1 MHIVNKAKDL
11 LNKFQS
17 GNLSLSYFKEL
28 VSTVNDSSDQELED
42 FFFEEWNK
50 FDTYPS
56 LSQEKIDS
64 LYCHLHKKMK
74 ISPFYKITRHWGQI
88 AASILLLFASGL
100 TILDYI
106 QHQELQTLAEQDVIV
121 RSGDSGTSQVSLP
134 DGTLVRLNANSSL
147 TYQQNF
153 GQNNRKVKL
162 SGEGYFEVKKNTE
175 KKFIVNTGYIDVT
188 VLGTKFNLYAYED
201 KDIIEM
207 ALVEGHVNVS
217 TSQPPYQTICVKPN
231 EKVTYNKYDNKLNIE
246 KTTTKIETAWLN
258 KELVFR
264 EEKLENVFQCLSRK
278 FRVKFSIDSSVS
290 VDDVYTGAFDDE
302 KIEDILEVLKIHYGF
317 NYTVKDRKINI
328 RMNK

>member
-11 LNKFQS
+11 LKKFQS
-17 GNLSLSYFKEL
+17 GNLSLSDFKEL
-28 VSTVNDSSDQELED
+28 VSTVNDSADQELED

-100 TILDYI
+100 TILYYI

-217 TSQPPYQTICVKPN
+217 TSKPPYQTICVKPN

-278 FRVKFSIDSSVS
+278 FRVKFSIDSSIS

-317 NYTVKDRKINI
+317 NYTVKDGKINI

>member
-11 LNKFQS
+11 LKKFQS
-17 GNLSLSYFKEL
+17 GNLSLSDFKEL

-42 FFFEEWNK
+42 VFFEEWNK

-100 TILDYI
+100 TILYYI

-121 RSGDSGTSQVSLP
+121 RSGDSGTSQVTLP

-317 NYTVKDRKINI
+317 NYTVKDGKINI

>member
-11 LNKFQS
+11 LKKFQS
-17 GNLSLSYFKEL
+17 GNLSLSDFKEL

-100 TILDYI
+100 TILYYI

-162 SGEGYFEVKKNTE
+162 SGEGYFEGKKNTE

-217 TSQPPYQTICVKPN
+217 TSKPPYQTICVKPN

-278 FRVKFSIDSSVS
+278 FRVKFSIDSSIS

-317 NYTVKDRKINI
+317 NYTVKDGKINI

>member
-11 LNKFQS
+11 LKKFQS
-17 GNLSLSYFKEL
+17 GNLSLSDFKEL

-50 FDTYPS
+50 FDAYPS

-100 TILDYI
+100 TILYYI

-217 TSQPPYQTICVKPN
+217 TSKPPYQTICVKPN

-278 FRVKFSIDSSVS
+278 FRVKFSIDSSIS

-317 NYTVKDRKINI
+317 NYTVKDGKINI

>member
-11 LNKFQS
+11 LKKFQS
-17 GNLSLSYFKEL
+17 GNLSLSDFKEL

-42 FFFEEWNK
+42 VFFEEWNK

-100 TILDYI
+100 TILYYI

-317 NYTVKDRKINI
+317 NYTVKDGKINI

>member
-1 MHIVNKAKDL
+1 
-11 LNKFQS
+11 
-17 GNLSLSYFKEL
+17 
-28 VSTVNDSSDQELED
+28 
-42 FFFEEWNK
+42 
-50 FDTYPS
+50 
-56 LSQEKIDS
+56 
-64 LYCHLHKKMK
+64 MK

-88 AASILLLFASGL
+88 AASILFFFASGL
-100 TILDYI
+100 TILYYI

-121 RSGDSGTSQVSLP
+121 RSGDSGTSQVTLP

-147 TYQQNF
+147 TF
-153 GQNNRKVKL
+153 
-162 SGEGYFEVKKNTE
+162 
-175 KKFIVNTGYIDVT
+175 
-188 VLGTKFNLYAYED
+188 LGTKFNLYAYED

-317 NYTVKDRKINI
+317 NYTVKDGKINI

>member
-11 LNKFQS
+11 LKKFQS
-17 GNLSLSYFKEL
+17 GNLSLSDFKEL

-100 TILDYI
+100 TILYYI

-121 RSGDSGTSQVSLP
+121 RSGDSGTSQVTLP

-153 GQNNRKVKL
+153 GQDNRKVKL

-217 TSQPPYQTICVKPN
+217 TSKPPYQTICVKPN

-317 NYTVKDRKINI
+317 NYTVKDGKINI

>member
-11 LNKFQS
+11 LKKFQS
-17 GNLSLSYFKEL
+17 GNLSLSDFKEL

-42 FFFEEWNK
+42 VFFEEWNK

-64 LYCHLHKKMK
+64 LYCHLHKQMK

-100 TILDYI
+100 TILYYI

-317 NYTVKDRKINI
+317 NYTVKDGKINI

>member
-11 LNKFQS
+11 LKKFQS
-17 GNLSLSYFKEL
+17 GNLSLSDFKEL

-100 TILDYI
+100 TILYYI

-217 TSQPPYQTICVKPN
+217 TSKPPYQTICVKPN

-278 FRVKFSIDSSVS
+278 FRVKFSIDSSIS

-302 KIEDILEVLKIHYGF
+302 KIEEILEVLKIHYGF
-317 NYTVKDRKINI
+317 NYTVKDGKINI

>member
-11 LNKFQS
+11 LKKFQS
-17 GNLSLSYFKEL
+17 GNLSLSDFKEL

-50 FDTYPS
+50 FDTYPA

-100 TILDYI
+100 TILYYI

-217 TSQPPYQTICVKPN
+217 TSKPPYQTICVKPN

-278 FRVKFSIDSSVS
+278 FRVKFSIDSSIS

-317 NYTVKDRKINI
+317 NYTVKDGKINI

>member
-11 LNKFQS
+11 LKKFQS
-17 GNLSLSYFKEL
+17 GNLSLSDFKEL

-42 FFFEEWNK
+42 VFFEEWNK

-100 TILDYI
+100 TILYYI

-217 TSQPPYQTICVKPN
+217 TSKPPYQTICVKPN

-278 FRVKFSIDSSVS
+278 FRVKFSIDSSIS

-317 NYTVKDRKINI
+317 NYTVKDGKINI

>member
-11 LNKFQS
+11 LKKFQS
-17 GNLSLSYFKEL
+17 GNLSLSDFKEL

-100 TILDYI
+100 TILYYI

-217 TSQPPYQTICVKPN
+217 TSKPPYQTICVKPN

-278 FRVKFSIDSSVS
+278 FRVKFSIDSSIS

-317 NYTVKDRKINI
+317 NYTVKDGKINI
-328 RMNK
+328 RMNE

>member
-11 LNKFQS
+11 LKKFQS
-17 GNLSLSYFKEL
+17 GNLSLSDFKEL

-42 FFFEEWNK
+42 VLFEEWNK

-100 TILDYI
+100 TILYYI

>member
-11 LNKFQS
+11 LKKFQS
-17 GNLSLSYFKEL
+17 GNLSLSDFKEL

-100 TILDYI
+100 TILYYI

-153 GQNNRKVKL
+153 GQNNRKVIL
-162 SGEGYFEVKKNTE
+162 SGLGFFDVKNNTE
-175 KKFIVNTGYIDVT
+175 KKFIVNTVYIDVT

-217 TSQPPYQTICVKPN
+217 TSKPPYQTICVKPN

-278 FRVKFSIDSSVS
+278 FRVKFSIDSSIS

-317 NYTVKDRKINI
+317 NYTVKDGKINI

>member
-11 LNKFQS
+11 LKKFQS
-17 GNLSLSYFKEL
+17 GNLSLSDFKEL

-100 TILDYI
+100 TILYYI

-121 RSGDSGTSQVSLP
+121 RLGDSGTSQVSLP

-217 TSQPPYQTICVKPN
+217 TSKPPYQTICVKPN

-278 FRVKFSIDSSVS
+278 FRVKFSIDSSIS

-317 NYTVKDRKINI
+317 NYTVKDGKINI

>member
-11 LNKFQS
+11 LKKFQS
-17 GNLSLSYFKEL
+17 GNLSLSDFKEL

-100 TILDYI
+100 TILYYI

-278 FRVKFSIDSSVS
+278 FRVKFSIDSSIS

-317 NYTVKDRKINI
+317 NYTVKDGKINI

>member
-11 LNKFQS
+11 LKKFQS
-17 GNLSLSYFKEL
+17 GNLSLSDFKEL

-64 LYCHLHKKMK
+64 LYCHLNKKMN

-100 TILDYI
+100 TILYYI

-217 TSQPPYQTICVKPN
+217 TSKPPYQTICVKPN

-278 FRVKFSIDSSVS
+278 FRVKFSIDSSIS

-317 NYTVKDRKINI
+317 NYTVKDGKINI

>member
-11 LNKFQS
+11 LKKFQS
-17 GNLSLSYFKEL
+17 GNLSLSDFKEL

-100 TILDYI
+100 TILYYI

-153 GQNNRKVKL
+153 GQDNRKVKL

-317 NYTVKDRKINI
+317 NYTVKDGKINI

>member
-11 LNKFQS
+11 LKKFQS
-17 GNLSLSYFKEL
+17 GNLSLSDFKEL

-100 TILDYI
+100 TILYYI

-217 TSQPPYQTICVKPN
+217 TSKPPYQTICVKPN

-278 FRVKFSIDSSVS
+278 FRVKFSIDSSIS
-290 VDDVYTGAFDDE
+290 VDDVYTGTFDDE

-317 NYTVKDRKINI
+317 NYTVKDGKINI

>member
-11 LNKFQS
+11 LKKFQS
-17 GNLSLSYFKEL
+17 GNLSLSDFKEL

-100 TILDYI
+100 TILYYI

-147 TYQQNF
+147 TYQNF

-217 TSQPPYQTICVKPN
+217 TSKPPYQTICVKPN

-278 FRVKFSIDSSVS
+278 FRVKFSIDSSIS

-317 NYTVKDRKINI
+317 NYTVKDGKINI

>member
-11 LNKFQS
+11 LKKFQS
-17 GNLSLSYFKEL
+17 GNLSLSDFKEL

-42 FFFEEWNK
+42 VLFEEWNK

-100 TILDYI
+100 TILYYI

-121 RSGDSGTSQVSLP
+121 RSGDSGTSQVTLP

-278 FRVKFSIDSSVS
+278 FRVKFSIDSSIS

-317 NYTVKDRKINI
+317 NYTVKDGKINI

>member
-11 LNKFQS
+11 LKKFQS
-17 GNLSLSYFKEL
+17 GNLSLSDFKEL

-100 TILDYI
+100 TILYYI

-217 TSQPPYQTICVKPN
+217 TSKPPYQTICVKPN
-231 EKVTYNKYDNKLNIE
+231 NKYDNKLNIE

-278 FRVKFSIDSSVS
+278 FRVKFSIDSSIS

-317 NYTVKDRKINI
+317 NYTVKDGKINI

>member
-11 LNKFQS
+11 LKKFQS
-17 GNLSLSYFKEL
+17 GNLSLSDFKEL

-42 FFFEEWNK
+42 VLFEEWNK

-100 TILDYI
+100 TILYYI

-121 RSGDSGTSQVSLP
+121 RSGDSGTSQVTLP

-153 GQNNRKVKL
+153 GQDNRKVKL

-278 FRVKFSIDSSVS
+278 FRVKFSIDSSIS

-317 NYTVKDRKINI
+317 NYTVKDGKINI

>member
-11 LNKFQS
+11 LKKFQS
-17 GNLSLSYFKEL
+17 GNLSLSDFKEL

-100 TILDYI
+100 TILYYI

-217 TSQPPYQTICVKPN
+217 TSKPPYQTICVKPN

-278 FRVKFSIDSSVS
+278 LRVKFSIDSSIS

-317 NYTVKDRKINI
+317 NYTVKDGKINI

>member
-11 LNKFQS
+11 LKKFQS
-17 GNLSLSYFKEL
+17 GNLSLSDFKEL

-42 FFFEEWNK
+42 VFFEEWNK

-100 TILDYI
+100 TILYYI

-153 GQNNRKVKL
+153 GQDNRKVKL

-317 NYTVKDRKINI
+317 NYTVKDGKINI

>member
-11 LNKFQS
+11 LKKFQS
-17 GNLSLSYFKEL
+17 GNLSLSDFKEL

-42 FFFEEWNK
+42 VFFEEWNK

-100 TILDYI
+100 TILYYI

-121 RSGDSGTSQVSLP
+121 RSGDSGTSQVTLP

-153 GQNNRKVKL
+153 GQDNRKVKL

-317 NYTVKDRKINI
+317 NYTVKDGKINI

>member
-11 LNKFQS
+11 LKKFQS
-17 GNLSLSYFKEL
+17 GNLSLSDFKEL

-42 FFFEEWNK
+42 VLFEEWNK

-100 TILDYI
+100 TILYYI

-278 FRVKFSIDSSVS
+278 FRVKFSIDSSIS

-317 NYTVKDRKINI
+317 NYTVKDGKINI

>member
-11 LNKFQS
+11 LKKFQS
-17 GNLSLSYFKEL
+17 GNLSLSDFKEL

-42 FFFEEWNK
+42 VLFEEWNK

-100 TILDYI
+100 TILYYI

-217 TSQPPYQTICVKPN
+217 TSKPPYQTICVKPN

-278 FRVKFSIDSSVS
+278 FRVKFSIDSSIS

-317 NYTVKDRKINI
+317 NYTVKDGKINI

>member
-11 LNKFQS
+11 LKKFQS
-17 GNLSLSYFKEL
+17 GNLSLSDFKEL

-42 FFFEEWNK
+42 VLFEEWNK

-100 TILDYI
+100 TILYYI

-121 RSGDSGTSQVSLP
+121 RSGDSGTSQVTLP

-217 TSQPPYQTICVKPN
+217 TSKPPYQTICVKPN

-278 FRVKFSIDSSVS
+278 FRVKFSIDSSIS

-317 NYTVKDRKINI
+317 NYTVKDGKINI

>member
-11 LNKFQS
+11 LKKFQS
-17 GNLSLSYFKEL
+17 GNLSLSDFKEL
-28 VSTVNDSSDQELED
+28 VSTVSDSSDQELED

-100 TILDYI
+100 TILYYI

-217 TSQPPYQTICVKPN
+217 TSKPPYQTICVKPN

-278 FRVKFSIDSSVS
+278 FRVKFSIDSSIS

-317 NYTVKDRKINI
+317 NYTVKDGKINI

>member
-11 LNKFQS
+11 LKKFQS
-17 GNLSLSYFKEL
+17 GNLSLSDFKEL

-100 TILDYI
+100 TILYYI

-217 TSQPPYQTICVKPN
+217 TSKPPYQTICVKPN

-278 FRVKFSIDSSVS
+278 FRVKFSIDSSIS

-317 NYTVKDRKINI
+317 NYTVKDGKINI
-328 RMNK
+328 RMNN

>member
-11 LNKFQS
+11 LKKFQS
-17 GNLSLSYFKEL
+17 GNLSLSDFKEL

-42 FFFEEWNK
+42 VLFEEWNK

-100 TILDYI
+100 TILYYI

-121 RSGDSGTSQVSLP
+121 RSGDSGTSQVTLP

-153 GQNNRKVKL
+153 GQDNRKVKL

-217 TSQPPYQTICVKPN
+217 TSKPPYQTICVKPN

-278 FRVKFSIDSSVS
+278 FRVKFSIDSSIS

-317 NYTVKDRKINI
+317 NYTVKDGKINI